1 MIQKQSNG
9 TAVVAGASSGIGAVY
24 ADRLAHLRFD
34 LSALDRF
41 LGHTRCNAYALRAN
55 LQRRPRCQAR
65 GIE

>member
-1 MIQKQSNG
+1 MIQKQSKG
-9 TAVVAGASSGIGAVY
+9 TAVVGGASSGIGAVY

-41 LGHTRCNAYALRAN
+41 LGHTQCNVYALPAN
-55 LQRRPRCQAR
+55 LHRWPRCHAR